1 MTARFLLKHYKLWVL
16 REIVR
21 GHRPRLQQTQI
32 QSESLPFR
40 AGEARPPHAGCTIWK
55 SALEGTYGILSLL

>member
-21 GHRPRLQQTQI
+21 GHSPRLQQTQI
-32 QSESLPFR
+32 QSESLHKRR
-40 AGEARPPHAGCTIWK
+40 AHSGNLRGTPEESYEPIIGE
-55 SALEGTYGILSLL
+55 

>member
-1 MTARFLLKHYKLWVL
+1 MIAVELLNSRHAFIVGAVYDRALLLKHYKLWVL

-32 QSESLPFR
+32 QSESLPETC
-40 AGEARPPHAGCTIWK
+40 AV
-55 SALEGTYGILSLL
+55 